1 MTGASA
7 RLTATLP
14 RVALGQF
21 PTPLEPAP
29 RLSQALGGAP
39 LWVKREDLSGLAL
52 GGNKPRQL
60 EFLLGAALAEGANA
74 VITTAAAQSNFCRAC
89 AAAGARLG
97 LKVGLLLRGRPDAAV
112 QGNLLLDKVFGAEI
126 RFIDTED
133 PYDPRVPVLLDD
145 FASDFKRCGLVA
157 QVLHIPG
164 VTGAFAA
171 AAMVD
176 AGQELAAQFVSRGIS
191 PAAVVLAAGSAL
203 TAAGLVLAFKALGVT
218 TRVVV
223 ISVQRPADFIAPM
236 IVRRAR
242 EAAALLQLPVE
253 ISSADVEVD
262 DRFIGPGYGVPTTA
276 SIEAIALAGRFEG
289 LLLDPIYSGKAMAGL
304 VARVRA
310 GGWAGDAPV
319 VFFHSGGTPGLFM
332 HAAAVA
338 QGLDAQE
345 GAWR

>member
-145 FASDFKRCGLVA
+145 FASDFKRCGLVDSSSPRRSW
-157 QVLHIPG
+157 VLSRWRLRLRVASSAVDSLKTAMCSTRLAPPAN
-164 VTGAFAA
+164 TGTWA
-171 AAMVD
+171 
-176 AGQELAAQFVSRGIS
+176 
-191 PAAVVLAAGSAL
+191 
-203 TAAGLVLAFKALGVT
+203 T
-218 TRVVV
+218 
-223 ISVQRPADFIAPM
+223 RPA
-236 IVRRAR
+236 R
-242 EAAALLQLPVE
+242 
-253 ISSADVEVD
+253 
-262 DRFIGPGYGVPTTA
+262 
-276 SIEAIALAGRFEG
+276 
-289 LLLDPIYSGKAMAGL
+289 
-304 VARVRA
+304 
-310 GGWAGDAPV
+310 
-319 VFFHSGGTPGLFM
+319 
-332 HAAAVA
+332 
-338 QGLDAQE
+338 
-345 GAWR
+345 